1 MARGIALLGIL
12 FVNVR
17 LYFWPLG
24 VAIDPVIVP
33 EGLWP
38 TIGDRAA
45 WSVAEFLCT
54 YKFNSLFSILF
65 GFALA
70 LQVDQVIAAGGS
82 IWKFGARRLSVLL
95 LIGVTHGI
103 LIWYGDILLLYSVLG
118 IVVIACARV
127 PAKWIGRAILAIAII
142 LVTITAISA
151 PTRWATYAHPEWFGL
166 PSIVDMHGVAD
177 MHGVEDMHGVADKHG
192 VADMHGV
199 ADKHGVADMHGVA
212 DKHGAAGQSAA
223 IAADAPRGYAAM
235 VESNFDIGHP
245 VWRDG
250 ETAAYREGPFLD
262 ALLFRAVSYR
272 YQHVVWL
279 KGYAWHA
286 LTMMLFGLYAL
297 RTGLFGAEASARRRR
312 MGSIAL
318 AVGLPLSAIAVVP
331 FWLPGVDHHTAS
343 AWHAMGLECGGLVL
357 PIAYATLLVEFVPRL
372 SSIISTPLE
381 SAGRMGVTLFVCES
395 ICCTALANWWGFGW
409 FGTMLDLE
417 VSAIAVAVWCV
428 MLLFATVW
436 LRVFKVGPLEELW
449 QPRSRHPSV
458 GSSAK

>member
-38 TIGDRAA
+38 TISDRAA

-166 PSIVDMHGVAD
+166 PSIADMHGVAD
-177 MHGVEDMHGVADKHG
+177 MHAVEDK
-192 VADMHGV
+192 
-199 ADKHGVADMHGVA
+199 HGVA

-279 KGYAWHA
+279 KGYGWHA

-381 SAGRMGVTLFVCES
+381 RAGRMGVTLFVCES

-409 FGTMLDLE
+409 FGTMLDLD
-417 VSAIAVAVWCV
+417 VSVIAVAVWCV

>member
-38 TIGDRAA
+38 TISDRAA

-127 PAKWIGRAILAIAII
+127 PAKWIGRAILAISIM

-166 PSIVDMHGVAD
+166 PSVAD

-199 ADKHGVADMHGVA
+199 ADKHGAS
-212 DKHGAAGQSAA
+212 GQSAA

-343 AWHAMGLECGGLVL
+343 AWHAIGLECGGLVL

-372 SSIISTPLE
+372 SSIISAPLE
-381 SAGRMGVTLFVCES
+381 RAGRMGVTLFVCES

>member
-1 MARGIALLGIL
+1 MSTAPIPSTAYRGVEMARGIALLGIL

-38 TIGDRAA
+38 TISDRAA

-127 PAKWIGRAILAIAII
+127 PAKWIGRAILAISIM

-166 PSIVDMHGVAD
+166 PSVAD
-177 MHGVEDMHGVADKHG
+177 MHGVE
-192 VADMHGV
+192 DMHGV

-279 KGYAWHA
+279 KGYGWHA

-343 AWHAMGLECGGLVL
+343 AWHAIGLECGGLVL

-372 SSIISTPLE
+372 SSIISAPLE
-381 SAGRMGVTLFVCES
+381 RAGRMGVTLFVCES

-458 GSSAK
+458 GPSAK

>member
-12 FVNVR
+12 FVNMR

-82 IWKFGARRLSVLL
+82 IWNFGVRRLSVLF

-127 PAKWIGRAILAIAII
+127 PAKWIGRAILAIAIM

-166 PSIVDMHGVAD
+166 PSIAD
-177 MHGVEDMHGVADKHG
+177 MQGVEDK
-192 VADMHGV
+192 
-199 ADKHGVADMHGVA
+199 HGVA

-223 IAADAPRGYAAM
+223 IAADAPRGYSAM

-331 FWLPGVDHHTAS
+331 FWLPGVDHHTAN

-372 SSIISTPLE
+372 SSIISAPLE
-381 SAGRMGVTLFVCES
+381 RAGRMGVTLFVCES

-458 GSSAK
+458 GPSAK

>member
-82 IWKFGARRLSVLL
+82 IWNFGVRRLSVLF

-127 PAKWIGRAILAIAII
+127 PAKWIGRAILAIAIM

-166 PSIVDMHGVAD
+166 PSIAD
-177 MHGVEDMHGVADKHG
+177 MQGVE
-192 VADMHGV
+192 
-199 ADKHGVADMHGVA
+199 

-223 IAADAPRGYAAM
+223 IAADAPRGYSAM

-372 SSIISTPLE
+372 SSIISAPLE
-381 SAGRMGVTLFVCES
+381 RAGRMGVTLFVCES

-458 GSSAK
+458 GPSAK

>member
-1 MARGIALLGIL
+1 MSTASTPSTAYRGVDMARGIALLGIL

-82 IWKFGARRLSVLL
+82 IWNFGVRRLSVLF

-127 PAKWIGRAILAIAII
+127 PAKWIGRAILAIAIM

-166 PSIVDMHGVAD
+166 PSIAD
-177 MHGVEDMHGVADKHG
+177 MQGVEDK
-192 VADMHGV
+192 
-199 ADKHGVADMHGVA
+199 HGVA

-223 IAADAPRGYAAM
+223 IAADAPRGYSAM

-279 KGYAWHA
+279 KGYGWHA

-372 SSIISTPLE
+372 SSIISAPLE
-381 SAGRMGVTLFVCES
+381 RAGRMGVTLFVCES

-458 GSSAK
+458 GSSTK

>member
-38 TIGDRAA
+38 TISDRAA

-192 VADMHGV
+192 
-199 ADKHGVADMHGVA
+199 
-212 DKHGAAGQSAA
+212 AAGQSAA

-279 KGYAWHA
+279 KGYGWHA